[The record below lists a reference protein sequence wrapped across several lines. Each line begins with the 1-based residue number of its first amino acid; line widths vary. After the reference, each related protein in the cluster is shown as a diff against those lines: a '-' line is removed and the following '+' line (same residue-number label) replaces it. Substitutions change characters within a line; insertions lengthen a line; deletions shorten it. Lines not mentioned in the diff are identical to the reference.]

1 VTLVYIG
8 PLYLGVL
15 CIYKG
20 AIYIYRAPIYRVQIY
35 SGVPGS
41 RIGES
46 YVRFLKNVDVTD
58 EDMKQQ
64 VLSLADIFKK
74 QNVRVTV
81 EPKAEEGSA
90 VARFLEED
98 LSEVASFHFSS

>member
-1 VTLVYIG
+1 MY
-8 PLYLGVL
+8 
-15 CIYKG
+15 
-20 AIYIYRAPIYRVQIY
+20 IYIYIKALYISCPYIYRIQIY